1 MLLFSYIVIN
11 IEHTI
16 VAVGL
21 LLGVDGVDLSKRRV
35 VAWWLDHICVI
46 LASICSIDLMV
57 VYFLVSL
64 RSWRQKRL
72 NQFWITIADV
82 LATWGVHLELAE
94 RVAMQV
100 VIWAFEAHVSGNWHS
115 FGAG

>member
-35 VAWWLDHICVI
+35 VAW
-46 LASICSIDLMV
+46 
-57 VYFLVSL
+57 
-64 RSWRQKRL
+64 
-72 NQFWITIADV
+72 
-82 LATWGVHLELAE
+82 
-94 RVAMQV
+94 
-100 VIWAFEAHVSGNWHS
+100 
-115 FGAG
+115 